1 MNVRDIMTTT
11 PITVD
16 KDRNLKDVLA
26 TMRQH
31 NITKI
36 PVTDAGRLVGVV
48 SDGKIVD
55 KLGRM
60 HNRNVQTTTMHAS
73 SVMEKDFIVA
83 HPDEP
88 LDNLLADV
96 GKPGLTMVPVVQGN
110 KLVGIVT
117 KANLLHLVKSE
128 AKVSSIMRKEVH
140 AVSPEERLVHAR
152 RLLLDNDIARLPVVE
167 GGKVRGVIA
176 EYEIAEAFAG
186 FKQADAHVQR
196 ANIRDLQVA
205 PYMRRDVVAV
215 SPDASA
221 NDAAKLMLER
231 QVGGLPVV
239 DGRGI
244 LQGIVTRTDLIR
256 TFAPAPPARRL
267 LVARAS

>member
-1 MNVRDIMTTT
+1 MNVRDIMTSTL
-11 PITVD
+11 ITVD

-26 TMRQH
+26 LMRQH

-36 PVTDAGRLVGVV
+36 PVTDDGVLVGVV

-55 KLGRM
+55 KLGRE
-60 HNRNVQTTTMHAS
+60 HNRGVQTSTMHAS
-73 SVMEKDFIVA
+73 SVMEKDFIMA

-96 GKPGLTMVPVVQGN
+96 GKPGLTMVPVVQGK

-117 KANLLHLVKSE
+117 KANLLRFVESK
-128 AKVSSIMRKEVH
+128 AKVSSIMQKEVH

-152 RLLLDNDIARLPVVE
+152 RLLLDNDIARLPVIE
-167 GGKVRGVIA
+167 GGKLRGVIA
-176 EYEIAEAFAG
+176 EYEIAEAFAD

-196 ANIRDLQVA
+196 ANIRDLQVGA
-205 PYMRRDVVAV
+205 YMRRDVVSV
-215 SPDASA
+215 GPDASA
-221 NDAAKLMLER
+221 KDAAKIMMDKH
-231 QVGGLPVV
+231 VGGLPVV
-239 DGRGI
+239 DTRGT

-256 TFAPAPPARRL
+256 TFAPPAPAKAGL
-267 LVARAS
+267 MASA

>member
-11 PITVD
+11 LITVD

-26 TMRQH
+26 LMRQH

-36 PVTDAGRLVGVV
+36 PVTDDGQLVGIV
-48 SDGKIVD
+48 SDGKVVD

-96 GKPGLTMVPVVQGN
+96 GKPGITMVPVVQGTR
-110 KLVGIVT
+110 LVGVVT
-117 KANLLHLVKSE
+117 KANLLGLVQSR
-128 AKVSSIMRKEVH
+128 ASVQGIMQRQVH
-140 AVSPEERLVHAR
+140 AVGPEERLVHAR

-167 GGKVRGVIA
+167 KGRVKGIIA
-176 EYEIAEAFAG
+176 EHEIAEAFAG
-186 FKQADAHVQR
+186 FKEADAHVQR
-196 ANIRDLQVA
+196 ANIRDLMVG
-205 PYMRRDVVAV
+205 PYMRRDVVTIA
-215 SPDASA
+215 PEASA
-221 NDAAKLMLER
+221 QDAARLMM
-231 QVGGLPVV
+231 QQNIGGLPVV
-239 DGRGI
+239 NAGGV

-256 TFAPAPPARRL
+256 TFAPAPRQARL
-267 LVARAS
+267 LAAPA